1 MYDIHGKACQ
11 DFAQENADNMA
22 LVIMMVSL
30 SIQQSWLKIGIQVQ
44 DVILNGA
51 SSRFLTWKMKQ
62 DTYQYVQANKHDLY
76 HDMMNIIEMEAPC
89 NNSRQ
94 YKALCLMETFL
105 KIPGLNISKAG
116 FVCQLVAGLVGCM
129 DSWNLKYYNINPN
142 VTQFN
147 KKVKT
152 TRGEV
157 NNLKKLTKYISIC
170 HDIGTDRLW
179 DTWCN
184 MIAANYKEW
193 RSGNEVSKAHID
205 YLRGE

>member
-1 MYDIHGKACQ
+1 MYDTHGKACQ

-62 DTYQYVQANKHDLY
+62 DTYQYVQANKQELY
-76 HDMMNIIEMEAPC
+76 NDMMNIIEMEAPC

-129 DSWNLKYYNINPN
+129 DSWNLKYYDIN
-142 VTQFN
+142 
-147 KKVKT
+147 
-152 TRGEV
+152 
-157 NNLKKLTKYISIC
+157 ISIC

-193 RSGNEVSKAHID
+193 RSGNEVSKAHIN
-205 YLRGE
+205 YLKGE